1 MTFNIQETLSKIC
14 LSQEGKGRVNERKQ
28 KVYFTYETLNE
39 PEKSLYQLILDVP
52 LYGSEALSVD
62 YKEVERPVVKL
73 EEDSFKKRKSM
84 RNFMLFIQKFAKFIV
99 LQQAILK
106 NGSQQYCDD
115 NGAFLECALE
125 KGQEAFTI
133 KKLEELVR
141 VSVPVGSKRS
151 LEFEFF
157 DLKEKYFERVKAKY
171 RNIQLDRDYF
181 ETDLFLGSC
190 YDKS

>member
-1 MTFNIQETLSKIC
+1 MLSKVC
-14 LSQEGKGRVNERKQ
+14 LSQEGKGRVTDRNQ

-39 PEKSLYQLILDVP
+39 ANKQLYQLILDVP

-62 YKEVERPVVKL
+62 YKNVEKPTVKL

-84 RNFMLFIQKFAKFIV
+84 RNFMVFIRRFAKFIV

-106 NGSQQYCDD
+106 DGSAKYCDD
-115 NGAFLECALE
+115 TGSYLDCSLS

-133 KKLEELVR
+133 KKLDDLLR
-141 VSVPVGSKRS
+141 VSMSVGSKRV

-157 DLKEKYFERVKAKY
+157 DLKENYFERVKAKY
-171 RNIQLDRDYF
+171 RNVIKERSYF
-181 ETDLFLGSC
+181 EADLFLGSC
-190 YDKS
+190 YDKR